1 MVERG
6 FTLVEL
12 CIVLVVMAIIST
24 MAWSQ
29 YKHYVVRGR
38 QAEAKTTLLSLVQKL
53 ELEREERVANLL
65 VAHQSPYF
73 HFVASAS
80 VDDITGFR
88 VWLVQAV
95 PRGMMRGTASFG
107 LDSRGN
113 SCFSVA
119 QDTLCVPQMRESW
132 H

>member
-24 MAWSQ
+24 IAWSQ
-29 YKHYVVRGR
+29 YKNYVVRGR
-38 QAEAKTTLLSLVQKL
+38 QAEAKITLLSLVQKL
-53 ELEREERVANLL
+53 EQEREEQVANLL

-73 HFVASAS
+73 QFVASAR

-88 VWLVQAV
+88 VWSVQAV
-95 PRGMMRGTASFG
+95 PQGVMRGTGVFG
-107 LDSRGN
+107 VDSRGN
-113 SCFSVA
+113 SCFSA
-119 QDTLCVPQMRESW
+119 YQDTLCVPQMRESW